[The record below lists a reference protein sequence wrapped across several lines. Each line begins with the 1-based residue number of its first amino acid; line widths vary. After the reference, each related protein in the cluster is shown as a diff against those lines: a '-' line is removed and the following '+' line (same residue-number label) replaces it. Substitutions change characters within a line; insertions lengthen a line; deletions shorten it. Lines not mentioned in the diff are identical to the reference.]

1 MSAPLLNANGQIFIG
16 KTKFDKLG
24 RPDEIVYHI
33 GARASDLETLM
44 SGFYETLNACIRFSS
59 FDPSGLDP
67 LLQQN
72 HRLFDKVA
80 VTAILTFS
88 FTIIHPLS
96 DGNGRTHRLLI
107 HYLLESFGI
116 VNCWLVPVSVIIL
129 NDNLKTGAKDAVL
142 SEVSNPIIIRTR
154 HSFDEGQITVH
165 NETKMFFESWDATMS
180 VEYFYSLLKKAG
192 RVSIDCGLYLL
203 IWDRCVEEANKQKT
217 PLPPSRYLDI
227 GNVSKNMLKQIEK
240 IGVGEDL
247 VRALEG
253 VCRDVLGG
261 DTDAFKESFEPFNLR
276 DQAEVDIAFDK
287 AIEI

>member
-1 MSAPLLNANGQIFIG
+1 M
-16 KTKFDKLG
+16 
-24 RPDEIVYHI
+24 YHI

-44 SGFYETLNACIRFSS
+44 GGFYETLNACIRFSD

-67 LLQQN
+67 LLVKN

-80 VTAILTFS
+80 ITAILTFS

-107 HYLLESFGI
+107 HYLLEKFG
-116 VNCWLVPVSVIIL
+116 VANCWLVPVSVIIL

-142 SEVSNPIIIRTR
+142 AEVSNPIITRTR
-154 HSFDEGQITVH
+154 YSFDEGQIVVH

-180 VEYFYSLLKKAG
+180 VEYFYSLLRKAG

-203 IWDRCVEEANKQKT
+203 IWDRCVEEGNKWKT
-217 PLPPSRYLDI
+217 PLPPSKLKAFIARYLDT
-227 GNVSKNMLKQIEK
+227 GKVSKNTFKQLEK
-240 IGVGEDL
+240 IGVEKDL
-247 VRALEG
+247 VTALEYI
-253 VCRDVLGG
+253 CKDVLQG
-261 DTDAFKESFEPFNLR
+261 DTDAFKENFEPFNLS
-276 DQAEVDIAFDK
+276 DEAEVDIVFDK